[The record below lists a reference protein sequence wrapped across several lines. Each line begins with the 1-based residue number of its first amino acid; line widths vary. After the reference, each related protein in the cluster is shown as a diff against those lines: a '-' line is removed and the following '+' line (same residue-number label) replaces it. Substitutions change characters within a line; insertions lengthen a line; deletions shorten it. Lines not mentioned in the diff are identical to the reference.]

1 MCKYGEVEE
10 VKVCD
15 NIGDHLLGNVYVM
28 FVSEEDAGNAV
39 DALNKRFYAG
49 RPVYAEL
56 SPVTDFGEAC
66 CRQYENSEC
75 NRGGLCNFMHL
86 KTVSRALSRELYE
99 AQRLSLKILKGGSG
113 GSGGSRELLDRDR
126 DYRVLDRNWDRERD
140 RSLSLFEVSRTWRHG
155 AMLAL
160 VSETTT
166 IEGGLLQPQSIAEIA
181 KNGSFR
187 KFPNHT
193 IPVTRPLHPALEM
206 SRISVSITQHQYLN
220 VDEDGDIFGETEAD
234 SMEMGRL
241 NLQHEKI
248 RLLQEIQDALSYEDA
263 ANHLKLVRFRSNNGQ
278 ISQRFVVGELGLTRG
293 RMETSLLE
301 EGNCL
306 TLCLVGETIGVD
318 FGQIVRC
325 FDSES
330 RGTLV
335 TLVSMISAT
344 AYYRLR
350 TCQ

>member
-39 DALNKRFYAG
+39 DALNKRFYAGKILRVIILAVDPSLTQSLLIPG

-140 RSLSLFEVSRTWRHG
+140 
-155 AMLAL
+155 
-160 VSETTT
+160 
-166 IEGGLLQPQSIAEIA
+166 
-181 KNGSFR
+181 
-187 KFPNHT
+187 
-193 IPVTRPLHPALEM
+193 
-206 SRISVSITQHQYLN
+206 SITQHQYLN

-263 ANHLKLVRFRSNNGQ
+263 ANHLKLVRF
-278 ISQRFVVGELGLTRG
+278 
-293 RMETSLLE
+293 
-301 EGNCL
+301 
-306 TLCLVGETIGVD
+306 
-318 FGQIVRC
+318 
-325 FDSES
+325 S
-330 RGTLV
+330 RIHRV
-335 TLVSMISAT
+335 AIYA
-344 AYYRLR
+344 
-350 TCQ
+350 